1 MWWRAHHL
9 CVLWRVNSLDIQ
21 LWAVDGG
28 FKAFVQFSQNGSNA
42 YSSQKKKL
50 ILGSAKKKKKSD
62 QPAKCMV
69 ILYIGDKTKCEPMK

>member
-50 ILGSAKKKKKSD
+50 ILGSAKKTKKKIRSTG
-62 QPAKCMV
+62 KM
-69 ILYIGDKTKCEPMK
+69 YGDFVWRQD